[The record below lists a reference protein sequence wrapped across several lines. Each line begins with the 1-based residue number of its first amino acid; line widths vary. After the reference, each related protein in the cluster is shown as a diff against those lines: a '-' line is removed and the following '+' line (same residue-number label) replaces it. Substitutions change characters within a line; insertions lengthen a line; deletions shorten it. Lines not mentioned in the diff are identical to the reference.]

1 MSQLAMREMSD
12 TITFT
17 MAENLNQTQI
27 QAFAAQLRQLK
38 SELELA
44 SETTELDRAPVALDQ
59 QSVGR
64 LSRMDAMQMQAM
76 AQAQQRNREI
86 DLRRVIGALGR
97 IEDDEFGYCNDCGEL
112 IALKR
117 LEVDPAASQCIKCAT

>member
-1 MSQLAMREMSD
+1 
-12 TITFT
+12 